1 MVETQEIIK
10 FCDAL
15 LNSAAWQDYAPNGLQ
30 VQGSPTIKRLVTG
43 VTASADLIDAAIA
56 WQADAILVH
65 HGYFWKNETL
75 TITGMKYRR
84 IEKLIKN
91 NINLIAYHLPLD
103 GQPQFGNN
111 AALADYL
118 ALTDRTFFGQNQLGL
133 AGYLP
138 TPTTVAALSAKLS
151 AHLNRQP
158 LVVGPAQ
165 TLLHHIGLCSGGAQ
179 DYLVDAALLGLD
191 AFISGEISE
200 RTTHIAREEQITY
213 FAAGHHATER
223 DGVRL
228 LGEQIAQKFSLD
240 VRFIDIENP
249 V

>member
-1 MVETQEIIK
+1 MVETQEVIK

-15 LNSAAWQDYAPNGLQ
+15 LNSAAWPDYAPNGLQ
-30 VQGSPTIKRLVTG
+30 VQGSPNINRLVTG
-43 VTASADLIDAAIA
+43 VTASMALIEAAIA

-65 HGYFWKNETL
+65 HGYFWKNEPS

-103 GQPQFGNN
+103 SQPQFGNN
-111 AALADYL
+111 AALANYL
-118 ALTDRTFFGQNQLGL
+118 GLTDRTFFGPNQLGL

-138 TPTTVAALSAKLS
+138 APMSVAALSVKLS
-151 AHLNRQP
+151 AHLQRQP
-158 LVVGPAQ
+158 LVVGPTQ

-179 DYLVDAALLGLD
+179 DYLVDAAALGLD

-200 RTTHIAREEQITY
+200 RTTHIAREERITY

-228 LGEQIAQKFSLD
+228 LGEQIAQTYAVD
-240 VRFIDIENP
+240 VQFFDIENP